1 MEQYRSLKD
10 HVYDYIA
17 ELIDCGKLGGGDKVS
32 EQQICDA
39 LDVSRTPVREA
50 LIQLAGDG
58 YLENLPRKGFRVK
71 RVDGESAREIFEIL
85 GPLDGRA
92 AWLAAD
98 RLTEEDCSQLQF
110 LCESMDLA
118 INKGLV
124 KKYDDLQREFHGHY
138 VKRCGN
144 SRLIAYITQLNR
156 FFMKREYEGVDPET
170 ALGLMKK
177 ANEEHAEIV
186 RLLTARD
193 RDGVQDYIRDV
204 HWSID
209 NSPFVVW

>member
-17 ELIDCGKLGGGDKVS
+17 ELIDVGKLGGGDKVS

-39 LDVSRTPVREA
+39 LNVSRTPVREA

-71 RVDGESAREIFEIL
+71 RVDDESAREIFEIL

-92 AWLAAD
+92 AWLAVD
-98 RLTEEDCSQLQF
+98 SLTKDDCAQLQF
-110 LCESMDLA
+110 MCESMDLA
-118 INKGLV
+118 IDKGLV
-124 KKYDDLQREFHGHY
+124 KKYDDLQREFHDYY
-138 VKRCGN
+138 VQRCGN
-144 SRLIAYITQLNR
+144 SRLINYIMQLNR
-156 FFMKREYEGVDPET
+156 FFMKREYENVDPET
-170 ALGLMKK
+170 ARQLLRK

-186 RLLTARD
+186 RLLSEHD

-204 HWSID
+204 YWSID